1 MGWTT
6 EQFHKTHEGRAAA
19 VLADGS
25 EPKPM
30 LFDSGSGANFHETSD
45 WWVYDGE
52 SRAPLA
58 TDLRGACSC
67 GWRGTTLHPID
78 WSRVERDH
86 VYVHVPD
93 SPGPHRDWAEH
104 IREVEARAVP
114 LPEDLADLLE
124 RLDERL
130 STLADDAPV
139 AALKAVARL
148 ERITL
153 RISREATYNVDTDEV
168 SWDTIGTALGTSA
181 DEARSRLFG
190 YSRRR

>member
-1 MGWTT
+1 MDHRAVP
-6 EQFHKTHEGRAAA
+6 QDHEGRAAA

-30 LFDSGSGANFHETSD
+30 FFDRGSGANFHEARD

-67 GWRGTTLHPID
+67 GWRGTILHPVD
-78 WSRVERDH
+78 WSQVERDH

-93 SPGPHRDWAEH
+93 TPGPYSDWAEH
-104 IREVEARAVP
+104 IRDVEARTVP

-130 STLADDAPV
+130 GTLADDAPV

-148 ERITL
+148 ERVTL

-181 DEARSRLFG
+181 DDARSRLFG